1 MKDVLTECFIF
12 IGQLAREPRP
22 FPMLEI
28 VDGDQLKNID
38 DFKFDNFKINGY
50 SPHPKIKMDMAV

>member
-1 MKDVLTECFIF
+1 MIL

-22 FPMLEI
+22 FPTLEI
-28 VDGDQLKNID
+28 IDGDRLRNID
-38 DFKFDNFKINGY
+38 DFRFEDFRILGY